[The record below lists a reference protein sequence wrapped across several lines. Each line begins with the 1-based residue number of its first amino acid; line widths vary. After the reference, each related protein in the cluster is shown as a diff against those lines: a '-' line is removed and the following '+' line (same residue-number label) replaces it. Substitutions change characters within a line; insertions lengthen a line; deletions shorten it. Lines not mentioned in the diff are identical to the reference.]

1 MKKKILYS
9 KRKKE
14 RKKNKTKSKRRGR
27 SSSIKKNIIF
37 KYKLINRP
45 FL

>member
-1 MKKKILYS
+1 MKKKILYT

-14 RKKNKTKSKRRGR
+14 RKKNKSKSKSKRK
-27 SSSIKKNIIF
+27 SNSLKKITF
-37 KYKLINRP
+37 KYKLINGE

>member
-1 MKKKILYS
+1 MKKKILYT

-14 RKKNKTKSKRRGR
+14 RKKNKTNSKSKRK
-27 SSSIKKNIIF
+27 SNSLKKITF
-37 KYKLINRP
+37 KYKLINGK